1 MKKRICFNRKR
12 DRYDFSFKMS
22 EYKRKHKKLR
32 GGWDV
37 GPDEFKSLGFTVGL
51 PPNLYIPQT
60 TQISN
65 LSQRFENCD
74 SGFSAIDS
82 KFSVTERQKLFESGR
97 FVRCYVNS
105 FPPNMSSQDLQNH
118 INQTLF
124 KKKLTSSPDVV
135 SKVTMNPQGQFAFVD
150 FEKNKDAEKFLEL
163 KDSFTI
169 DGYTLRIRKST
180 MSSAND
186 ISTLPHER
194 TNSIFIDGIGELT
207 NEADI
212 MQKQDDIK
220 NICSKYVEVSSVQI
234 PVVNGC
240 ALGYAIVDLCDTS
253 LADFLCMKLHFGH
266 SLNAVRCFKKL
277 GQHPRDEMTNEKL
290 YSIKYYGKPI
300 KDSYAV
306 YNGDNLTVA
315 DILNLDIDITGI
327 ESEPPKTRSK
337 FLKIYNVLSANAE
350 KKEISDTLRD
360 IRDECDRYGKVVD
373 AYVDDHWPK
382 IASYLGSP
390 IIVEFETCGDARDAQ
405 MELSGRTYC
414 GKVVITCNENPTK

>member
-1 MKKRICFNRKR
+1 
-12 DRYDFSFKMS
+12 MS
-22 EYKRKHKKLR
+22 QYKRKHKKLR

-37 GPDEFKSLGFTVGL
+37 GSDEFKSLGFTIGL

-60 TQISN
+60 SQISS

-82 KFSVTERQKLFESGR
+82 KFSVTERQKLFESGM

-105 FPPNMSSQDLQNH
+105 FPPNMSSHDLQNH
-118 INQTLF
+118 INQTLY

-194 TNSIFIDGIGELT
+194 TNSIFINGIGNLT
-207 NEADI
+207 SDAEIN
-212 MQKQDDIK
+212 QKQAEIK
-220 NICSKYVEVSSVQI
+220 KICNKYAEVSAVQI
-234 PVVNGC
+234 PIANGSTI
-240 ALGYAIVDLCDTS
+240 GYAIIDLCDTS
-253 LADFLCMKLHFGH
+253 LADFLCMKLRFGH
-266 SLNAVRCFKKL
+266 NLEASKCFKKI
-277 GQHPRDEMTNEKL
+277 GQHPRDEATNKKL
-290 YSIKYYGKPI
+290 YSIKYYGRPN
-300 KDSYAV
+300 KDTFAV
-306 YNGDNLTVA
+306 YNGDNLSVA
-315 DILNLDIDITGI
+315 DILNLDVDITSI
-327 ESEPPKTRSK
+327 ESELPNTRSK
-337 FLKIYNVLSANAE
+337 FLKIYNVLQANAD

-360 IRDECDRYGKVVD
+360 MKDECNRYGKVVN
-373 AYVDDHWPK
+373 AYVDMLWPK
-382 IASYLGSP
+382 VAHYLGSP
-390 IIVEFETCGDARDAQ
+390 IIVEFETCNDAYKAQ

-414 GKVVITCNENPTK
+414 GRVVITCNENPSQ